1 MLLFYRELLVPF
13 VPRFM
18 ISGGKDMV
26 FTVLVRAPN
35 IFIFQPRLLH
45 LRLHNKISIWRI
57 FKTNTYYLLLT
68 PDLQSDDSAPVVIPL
83 CEWYVDDG
91 CAGVSRW
98 VYLGSWN
105 IWRYW
110 QSSTN
115 CTAGRCCRRFWGG
128 LHGSLFWWCC
138 DDVSCGNRST
148 LFQSIVLIDANTIR
162 NGHHS
167 YNNGLFLLKRM
178 ICRL

>member
-26 FTVLVRAPN
+26 FTVLIRAPN

-68 PDLQSDDSAPVVIPL
+68 PGLQSYDSAPVVIPL

-91 CAGVSRW
+91 CAGVTRR
-98 VYLGSWN
+98 VYLGSWD

-110 QSSTN
+110 QSCAN
-115 CTAGRCCRRFWGG
+115 CTAGRCYRRFWDG
-128 LHGSLFWWCC
+128 LHSSLFRWCC
-138 DDVSCGNRST
+138 DDVSCGNRNT

-162 NGHHS
+162 NGHH
-167 YNNGLFLLKRM
+167 
-178 ICRL
+178 I